1 MSAEMRDEE
10 CFDKEIEQM
19 GKNSGAEEML
29 TSICGGRSCGKCKG
43 DYLTKECP
51 IKGATCQIEGITC
64 PMCNGTGYRTSP
76 FTAIKVICH
85 ICKGKGVRNTL

>member
-19 GKNSGAEEML
+19 GKTQEH
-29 TSICGGRSCGKCKG
+29 
-43 DYLTKECP
+43 
-51 IKGATCQIEGITC
+51 C

-85 ICKGKGVRNTL
+85 ICKGKGVRSTL